1 MSTSLQ
7 IDPSAA
13 RSVASKDN
21 KDRLNAWLREPLM
34 HFIVLGLLLFTVDH
48 FLFTRAD
55 DPHTIVVGA
64 EVDREAQQVF
74 KASRGRE
81 ANTEE
86 LAALRKIWL
95 DNEVLYREGIAL
107 QVDKGDTGIRERV
120 IFKALSIV
128 DANLKR
134 PPLDDKVLREWFE
147 GHRSKYDEPAR
158 FDFKEA
164 VLSEDN
170 SEAAART
177 FASALN
183 AGTPG
188 DAKAGLR
195 VFKGRPKANLLQS
208 YGDEF
213 AKALEQATPGE
224 WRAQS
229 TKEGWRVI
237 QLEALSPGKPA
248 EFEALHGVVLQ
259 DWTDAVMA
267 EQRSAAVNALAK
279 KYKIQT
285 EGAAK

>member
-1 MSTSLQ
+1 
-7 IDPSAA
+7 
-13 RSVASKDN
+13 
-21 KDRLNAWLREPLM
+21 
-34 HFIVLGLLLFTVDH
+34 
-48 FLFTRAD
+48 
-55 DPHTIVVGA
+55 
-64 EVDREAQQVF
+64 
-74 KASRGRE
+74 
-81 ANTEE
+81 
-86 LAALRKIWL
+86 
-95 DNEVLYREGIAL
+95 
-107 QVDKGDTGIRERV
+107 
-120 IFKALSIV
+120 
-128 DANLKR
+128 
-134 PPLDDKVLREWFE
+134 
-147 GHRSKYDEPAR
+147 
-158 FDFKEA
+158 
-164 VLSEDN
+164 
-170 SEAAART
+170 
-177 FASALN
+177 LN